1 MKTAKSKQSLTVN
14 RVSNSCMNI
23 VINDSS
29 KLVNIFGKNDENLR
43 LIEKEVSVEIIPHG
57 NTIQISG
64 EKSNL
69 NIAESIIL
77 DMVERDN
84 LGVNNNIDEVSGS
97 IRVKNI
103 KSDQKKSEKSIIK
116 TKIKTILPRS
126 LNQDVYI
133 NSIYN
138 NPLTFGIGPAGT
150 GKTYLAVAA
159 AAYFLEAGLVDRIIL
174 SRPAVEA
181 GEKLGFLPGDLK
193 EKIDPYLRP
202 LYDALYDCLPANKV
216 QKGLDNNIIEIAPLA
231 FMRGRTLENAFI
243 ILDEAQNCNSIQMKM
258 FLTRLGINSKMVITG
273 DPTQIDLPA
282 SEKSGLLEAIQVT
295 KNMSQTKQIK
305 FSSDDVVRHSLVK
318 KIINAY
324 EKILKK

>member
-1 MKTAKSKQSLTVN
+1 
-14 RVSNSCMNI
+14 MNI
-23 VINDSS
+23 IINDSS

-64 EKSNL
+64 DKSNL

-126 LNQDVYI
+126 LNQDKYI

-193 EKIDPYLRP
+193 EKI
-202 LYDALYDCLPANKV
+202 
-216 QKGLDNNIIEIAPLA
+216 QTGLDSNIIEIAPLA

>member
-1 MKTAKSKQSLTVN
+1 
-14 RVSNSCMNI
+14 MNI

-64 EKSNL
+64 DKSNL

-126 LNQDVYI
+126 LNQDEYI

-138 NPLTFGIGPAGT
+138 TPLTFGIGPAGT
-150 GKTYLAVAA
+150 RKTYLAVAA
-159 AAYFLEAGLVDRIIL
+159 AAYFLEAGLVDKIIL
-174 SRPAVEA
+174 S
-181 GEKLGFLPGDLK
+181 L
-193 EKIDPYLRP
+193 
-202 LYDALYDCLPANKV
+202 
-216 QKGLDNNIIEIAPLA
+216 
-231 FMRGRTLENAFI
+231 
-243 ILDEAQNCNSIQMKM
+243 
-258 FLTRLGINSKMVITG
+258 
-273 DPTQIDLPA
+273 
-282 SEKSGLLEAIQVT
+282 
-295 KNMSQTKQIK
+295 
-305 FSSDDVVRHSLVK
+305 SL
-318 KIINAY
+318 IHI
-324 EKILKK
+324 

>member
-1 MKTAKSKQSLTVN
+1 
-14 RVSNSCMNI
+14 MNI

-64 EKSNL
+64 DKSNL

-126 LNQDVYI
+126 LNQDKYI

-159 AAYFLEAGLVDRIIL
+159 AAYILEAGLVDRIIL

-181 GEKLGFLPGDLK
+181 EKNLVF
-193 EKIDPYLRP
+193 YL
-202 LYDALYDCLPANKV
+202 
-216 QKGLDNNIIEIAPLA
+216 E
-231 FMRGRTLENAFI
+231 T
-243 ILDEAQNCNSIQMKM
+243 
-258 FLTRLGINSKMVITG
+258 
-273 DPTQIDLPA
+273 
-282 SEKSGLLEAIQVT
+282 
-295 KNMSQTKQIK
+295 
-305 FSSDDVVRHSLVK
+305 
-318 KIINAY
+318 
-324 EKILKK
+324 